1 MSKYEVNDQCIGCGM
16 CVGLCTDVF
25 EMGEDSYQAHAK
37 DVDTE
42 DPAAEEAQRSCP
54 VGAIQKK

>member
-16 CVGLCTDVF
+16 CVGLCPDVF

-54 VGAIQKK
+54 VGEIQKK